1 MSASVKQLLLFFVLV
16 QSFPHFFCFS
26 VIPLTATDRLY
37 YSMRHKVGFAKYQH
51 KEWLSAKMLLRE
63 ANSNELH
70 TETDS
75 ESSINCFVGSKAAVI
90 RREPN
95 FQIRYA
101 EAEEIGDV
109 GWLIADAF
117 ATIQSTAM
125 TRQLHRWSI
134 WLQVYVGMLNRIF
147 ASSFAQGLLL
157 AERRHETPVV
167 ISHTVRARPHAVL
180 LAVDGGSGVI
190 GAAELCTRPCPV
202 PAGRLA
208 TPAPFVCNLAVLPA
222 HRGRG
227 AARALLQACEAE
239 AVRWGYEEVFL
250 ECACDNAAALRRVRR
265 PRSRKSDSKA
275 CGSALLLSHSAAAA
289 AAMAAGGGG
298 RLYNKCDY
306 ICERVDPRHA
316 AGRSCHLR
324 RSLGPGAPAQGP
336 SLLRVNPSP
345 PAGPAGDR
353 QEPPAVEF
361 VGDEAAEPVGLGEKV
376 WAVAAANAGLIG
388 AAVAWILF

>member
-265 PRSRKSDSKA
+265 PRSRTLRPAGVRSSYLIPRRRRRRWRRVA
-275 CGSALLLSHSAAAA
+275 VAGSMTRATTSASASTPATPRAAAA
-289 AAMAAGGGG
+289 TSAAPSARA
-298 RLYNKCDY
+298 RLPK
-306 ICERVDPRHA
+306 
-316 AGRSCHLR
+316 GL
-324 RSLGPGAPAQGP
+324 P
-336 SLLRVNPSP
+336 SS
-345 PAGPAGDR
+345 A
-353 QEPPAVEF
+353 
-361 VGDEAAEPVGLGEKV
+361 
-376 WAVAAANAGLIG
+376 
-388 AAVAWILF
+388 